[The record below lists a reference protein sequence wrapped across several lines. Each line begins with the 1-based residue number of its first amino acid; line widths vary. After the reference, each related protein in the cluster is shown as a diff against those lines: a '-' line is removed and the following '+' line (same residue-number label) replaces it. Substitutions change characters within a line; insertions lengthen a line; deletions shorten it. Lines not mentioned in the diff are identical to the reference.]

1 MQMFDG
7 GVQEGVTVT
16 VIEESVLNDDEDS
29 VRLNMAG
36 KNREVKM
43 KFGGKFKPPR
53 DYSRVHGR
61 FICFV
66 HIP

>member
-7 GVQEGVTVT
+7 GVQEGGAVT

-29 VRLNMAG
+29 GRLNMAG
-36 KNREVKM
+36 ENREVKV

-53 DYSRVHGR
+53 EY
-61 FICFV
+61 
-66 HIP
+66 